1 MSALKGL
8 RSSTTPPRMR
18 GTEARQHQTGG
29 DPVNGRVG
37 DRLILEGTHVG
48 DHKRIGVIT
57 ELRHD
62 DGTPPYMVHWLDN
75 GHDSL
80 VYPGSDAHIETG
92 AAGRDGSSA
101 IL

>member
-1 MSALKGL
+1 MRVKG
-8 RSSTTPPRMR
+8 S
-18 GTEARQHQTGG
+18 
-29 DPVNGRVG
+29 VG
-37 DRLILEGTHVG
+37 DRLILEGAHVG

-80 VYPGSDAHIETG
+80 VFPGSDAHIEAASNGGTG
-92 AAGRDGSSA
+92 RP
-101 IL
+101 

>member
-1 MSALKGL
+1 
-8 RSSTTPPRMR
+8 
-18 GTEARQHQTGG
+18 
-29 DPVNGRVG
+29 VNGRVG

-92 AAGRDGSSA
+92 APGRDGSSA